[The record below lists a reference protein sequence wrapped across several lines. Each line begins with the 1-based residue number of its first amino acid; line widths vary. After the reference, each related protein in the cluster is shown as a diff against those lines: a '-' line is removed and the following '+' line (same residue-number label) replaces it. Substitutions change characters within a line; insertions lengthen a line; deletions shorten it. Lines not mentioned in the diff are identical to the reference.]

1 MVNLSF
7 LNGKYKKD
15 NVYDIYIQMLSCSF
29 SLKKDKIPTIQ
40 IKNDR
45 FHFKENEYLESSD
58 NEIVVLTLTSVD
70 LKLFLEQYNVYE
82 LNYIAGWK
90 FKSLQGLFTKYVD
103 KWTERKI
110 KATKE
115 GNKGQRSLSKLM
127 LNALYR

>member
-1 MVNLSF
+1 MVSLSF
-7 LNGKYKKD
+7 LNGKYKND

-45 FHFKENEYLESSD
+45 FHFKENEYLKSSD

-90 FKSLQGLFTKYVD
+90 FKSLHGLFTDYVD
-103 KWTERKI
+103 KWTARKI

-115 GNKGQRSLSKLM
+115 KNLGQRTLSKLM